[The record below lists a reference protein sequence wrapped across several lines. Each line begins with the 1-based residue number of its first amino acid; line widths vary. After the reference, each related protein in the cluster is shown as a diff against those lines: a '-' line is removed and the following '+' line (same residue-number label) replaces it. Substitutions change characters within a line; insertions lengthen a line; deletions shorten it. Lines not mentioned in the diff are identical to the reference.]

1 MAVGEPYHRWP
12 LPDVYQP
19 GVSRRMWDDAGNAP
33 VLARC
38 PGTRIRRRRL
48 CPHAR
53 RRRSFSCARH
63 RLAGAVVRSDARLC
77 VTRPDCSG
85 AASASRAALDRNADL
100 LHPRERRELANSDAG
115 PWRSKLAAQDF
126 RDRFGKALEHLMR
139 VVRSEGL
146 QPLHDSRVIECILE
160 TVAAEY
166 LRGGQLELEIQ
177 QQRLCQ
183 MLFPL
188 VDADARLDAQIVDE
202 NSVHGPR
209 NRNGGR

>member
-63 RLAGAVVRSDARLC
+63 RLAGAVVGSDGRLC
-77 VTRPDCSG
+77 LTRPDCSG

-126 RDRFGKALEHLMR
+126 RDRFGKALEHL
-139 VVRSEGL
+139 VRMVSGEGL
-146 QPLHDSRVIECILE
+146 QPLDDGGVIERILE
-160 TVAAEY
+160 TGAAED
-166 LRGGQLELEIQ
+166 LRRGELELEIH

-188 VDADARLDAQIVDE
+188 VDADARLDAKIVDE
-202 NSVHGPR
+202 NSVHGPWKT
-209 NRNGGR
+209 NGSQ